1 MSAYEGIIQNNN
13 LGQSSL
19 ELILQEERESESR
32 YEEEKGMGAEPA
44 TTMTTEETVRD
55 HPENEEEE
63 KEAILLTIQKN
74 LKYYHHHQ
82 RNVPKQL
89 DNKKLNLDISAS
101 W

>member
-1 MSAYEGIIQNNN
+1 MSADEGIIQNNN

-19 ELILQEERESESR
+19 EPILQEERESESR
-32 YEEEKGMGAEPA
+32 YEEEKVEVAEGGQ
-44 TTMTTEETVRD
+44 ELKVIQ
-55 HPENEEEE
+55 ENEEEE

-89 DNKKLNLDISAS
+89 DNKKLSLDLSAS